1 MRRLLTTI
9 IAVVIWLGLSVV
21 APGQE
26 TRGQPGIRKPTIDD
40 TVRATVYADNA
51 FQLFLNGELVAVD
64 SIAFVPH
71 NVVEVDIL
79 PAYPMTIAVMAVD
92 NADPATGMEYANTS
106 IGDGGFILKLG
117 DGTVTDAS
125 WKAKRIAWGPVDGD
139 TENPR
144 VEHVPVPAGW
154 SDEGFDDSAW
164 PHATEYS
171 EATVD
176 PKQPYFVHDFEGAR
190 FIWSDDLKL
199 DNVVLFRTVIPAP
212 PDGKDR
218 PDFRGLTNTVPES
231 PRRGKGGGGGTR
243 SRRGSQRQ
251 SGGKR

>member
-1 MRRLLTTI
+1 MRRLRTTI
-9 IAVVIWLGLSVV
+9 TAVVILLQLSGGVL
-21 APGQE
+21 GQE
-26 TRGQPGIRKPTIDD
+26 ALPPTGIRKPTIAD

-51 FQLFLNGELVAVD
+51 FQLFINGELVAVD

-79 PAYPMTIAVMAVD
+79 PAYPMTVAVMAVD
-92 NADPATGMEYANTS
+92 NADPTTGMEYANTS

-139 TENPR
+139 TQNPR
-144 VEHVPVPAGW
+144 VERVPMPAGW
-154 SDEGFDDSAW
+154 SDEGFDDSGW
-164 PHATEYS
+164 PHATEYAA
-171 EATVD
+171 ATVD
-176 PKQPYFVHDFEGAR
+176 PKEPYVAHDFEGAR
-190 FIWSDDLKL
+190 FIWSGDLKL

-212 PDGKDR
+212 PDGIAR

-231 PRRGKGGGGGTR
+231 PRRGGGGGTR